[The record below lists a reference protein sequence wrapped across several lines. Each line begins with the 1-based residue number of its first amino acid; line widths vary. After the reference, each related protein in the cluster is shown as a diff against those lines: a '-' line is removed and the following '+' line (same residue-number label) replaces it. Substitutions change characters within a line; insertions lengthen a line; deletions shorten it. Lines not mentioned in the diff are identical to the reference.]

1 LAENTIDRWVKSGR
15 LIAIHRGVYAVGH
28 FPPSPHAKTMA
39 ALLACGP
46 RAVLSHRSA
55 AALWGLIRYDGPT
68 EVTAPTKRRRPG
80 IVVHRHELTERDI
93 TCHYALPVTTP
104 ARTLKDLAHALTP
117 AALTRAVNDARL
129 SHLVNLDDLP
139 PKLRNGQPAR
149 PTRSVLEDAFLSFIA
164 RYQLPAPEVNQH
176 VAGYEVDMLWRPRRL
191 IAELDSREF
200 HDDALPFEH
209 DREKD
214 ADLLTAGYRVVRV
227 TCERLTERPAK
238 EAARFH
244 ALLA

>member
-104 ARTLKDLAHALTP
+104 ARTLKDLPTTSQAAPCTP
-117 AALTRAVNDARL
+117 GSRRQRSQIRSPERKAAPSDAAAASRHQEH
-129 SHLVNLDDLP
+129 S
-139 PKLRNGQPAR
+139 PAGG
-149 PTRSVLEDAFLSFIA
+149 RSRSS
-164 RYQLPAPEVNQH
+164 Q
-176 VAGYEVDMLWRPRRL
+176 
-191 IAELDSREF
+191 
-200 HDDALPFEH
+200 
-209 DREKD
+209 
-214 ADLLTAGYRVVRV
+214 
-227 TCERLTERPAK
+227 AK
-238 EAARFH
+238 R
-244 ALLA
+244 